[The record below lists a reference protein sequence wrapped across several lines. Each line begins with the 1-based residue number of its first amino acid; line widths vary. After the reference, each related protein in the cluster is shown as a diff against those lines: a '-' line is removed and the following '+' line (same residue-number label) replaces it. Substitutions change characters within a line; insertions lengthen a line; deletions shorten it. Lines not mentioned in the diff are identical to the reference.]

1 MPMNHEPQLLQ
12 STSVRPDKGGKQVG
26 EVPQQPCYG
35 AERGVWTENML
46 IALERGI
53 EGNRWFSLID
63 KVVLERTLGIAWKKV
78 LANAGACGVD
88 GITVGYFSKDS
99 QNRLLAVREQLKE
112 GHYQPKLIRRV
123 YISKHGSN
131 EQRPLGIPA
140 VVDRVVQ
147 SALKMVI
154 EPIFE
159 REFSAS
165 SYGFRPGRGCKDA
178 LREVERLL
186 KQGNCHVVD
195 VDIRG
200 YFDAIPHSALMRL
213 VKERIADG
221 KVLGLIEAFLKQ
233 GVMEDGIVMNPIT
246 GSPQGGI
253 VSPLLANIYLNPLD
267 WLLESLGLHSV
278 RYADDI
284 VVLAADAET
293 AANAL
298 ETISEWMKGAGL
310 QLHPEKTRIADMSD
324 TGAYFDFLGY
334 RFKRSMRGKLLRL
347 VRQKSLKKLRDT
359 LRRPS
364 KRSNGR
370 SIEAVITLLNPVL
383 KGWFGYFKQAHPTV
397 LSSMDGWVRMRL
409 RSILR
414 KRRKRKGRGRGL
426 DHHRW
431 PNSYFENLGLFSLE
445 RAREEM
451 ISLRKGAKC

>member
-1 MPMNHEPQLLQ
+1 MNHETLLLQ
-12 STSVRPDKGGKQVG
+12 STSVRPDKGGKQVE
-26 EVPQQPCYG
+26 EVPPQQRYG
-35 AERGVWTENML
+35 AKRGVWTENML

-53 EGNRWFSLID
+53 EGNKWFSLID
-63 KVVLERTLGIAWKKV
+63 KVVSERTLGIAWKKV

-88 GITVGYFSKDS
+88 GITVGHFSKDS

-112 GHYQPKLIRRV
+112 GRYQPKLIRRA
-123 YISKHGSN
+123 YISKPGSN

-140 VVDRVVQ
+140 VADRVVQ

-200 YFDAIPHSALMRL
+200 YFDAIPHSVLMRL
-213 VKERIADG
+213 VKEHVADG

-233 GVMEDGIVMNPIT
+233 GVMEDGVVMNPIT

-293 AANAL
+293 AAHAL
-298 ETISEWMKGAGL
+298 ESISEWMEGAGL

-324 TGAYFDFLGY
+324 SGAYFDFLGY

-347 VRQKSLKKLRDT
+347 VRPKSLQKLRET
-359 LRRPS
+359 LRRPT

-370 SIEAVITLLNPVL
+370 SMEAVITLINPVL

-397 LSSMDGWVRMRL
+397 LSGMDGWVRMRL

-431 PNSYFENLGLFSLE
+431 PNRYFENLGLFSLE

-451 ISLRKGAKC
+451 ISLRKGEKC